1 MIGLDESTGGS
12 GCGSGSEDGMS
23 MISSPAVEPFSDGAA
38 DVAGVDFLSVDRAV
52 KASNKEVWRDYGRD
66 S

>member
-1 MIGLDESTGGS
+1 
-12 GCGSGSEDGMS
+12 MS

-38 DVAGVDFLSVDRAV
+38 DVAGVDFLDVDRAV